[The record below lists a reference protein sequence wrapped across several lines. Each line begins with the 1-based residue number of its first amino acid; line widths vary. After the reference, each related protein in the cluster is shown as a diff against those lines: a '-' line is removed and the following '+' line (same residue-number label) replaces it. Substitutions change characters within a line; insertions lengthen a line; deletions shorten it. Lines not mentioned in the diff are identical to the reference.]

1 MKTYFIVN
9 PYSGKGSALKEITEK
24 LKGCELPYEIYTTT
38 GKGDATG
45 FVKKICSA
53 NPDEALRFCACGG
66 DGTLNEVVNGAVHFD
81 NAEVTCYPCGSG
93 NDYVKYYG
101 GKEVFMDVKEL
112 MTAPAKAI
120 DLIKVGDRYSI
131 NVVNFGFDT
140 EVCVT
145 MEKVKSKAL
154 IGGKNAYTT
163 GVVKAVLTAMKTKG
177 NVYADGELLNE
188 KNRFLLCTVANG
200 KYIGGR
206 FCCAPR
212 SLNDDGLLEVC
223 LAKKISRLTFI
234 KLVGVYEKGKH
245 LDDKRFSDILQYRR
259 CKKVEIKAE
268 KGFAITL
275 DGEVIPGEEFICEI
289 APKKLKFAV
298 PPLKSEIKNNEKEM
312 ALV

>member
-9 PYSGKGSALKEITEK
+9 PASGKENSLVEITEK
-24 LKGCELPYEIYTTT
+24 LKNCDLPYEIYTT
-38 GKGDATG
+38 KCKNDATE
-45 FVKKICSA
+45 FVKRICTE
-53 NPDEALRFCACGG
+53 NPDVTSRFCACGG

-101 GKEVFMDVKEL
+101 GKDRFMDVKEL
-112 MTAPAKAI
+112 MTAPSETI

-163 GVVKAVLTAMKTKG
+163 GVVKALLTAMKTKG

-234 KLVGVYEKGKH
+234 KLVGVYEKGAH

-275 DGEVIPGEEFICEI
+275 DGEVIPGEEFTAEI
-289 APKKLKFAV
+289 AHKKLKFAV

>member
-9 PYSGKGSALKEITEK
+9 PHSGKGNALAEITEK
-24 LKGCELPYEIYTTT
+24 LKGCKLPFEIYKTTDRN
-38 GKGDATG
+38 DATE
-45 FVKKICSA
+45 FVKKICTD
-53 NPDEALRFCACGG
+53 NPDEIFRFCACGG
-66 DGTLNEVVNGAVHFD
+66 DGTLNEVINGAVHFE

-101 GKEVFMDVKEL
+101 GKDRFMDVEEL

-154 IGGKNAYTT
+154 IGGRNAYTT

-223 LAKKISRLTFI
+223 LAKKISRFTF
-234 KLVGVYEKGKH
+234 
-245 LDDKRFSDILQYRR
+245 
-259 CKKVEIKAE
+259 
-268 KGFAITL
+268 
-275 DGEVIPGEEFICEI
+275 
-289 APKKLKFAV
+289 
-298 PPLKSEIKNNEKEM
+298 
-312 ALV
+312 